1 MFDEKQISSLL
12 KSARFAA
19 EKHQH
24 QRRKGA
30 SALPYINHP
39 IQVAELLWDVGQVRD
54 SNVLLAAVL
63 HDTIEDTATT
73 PDEIEKL
80 FGKEV
85 LALVQEVT
93 DDKRLKDAERK
104 RLQMEHAPHLSPGA
118 KQIKLA
124 DKISNLQ
131 DLTQD
136 PPKDWSLQ

>member
-63 HDTIEDTATT
+63 HDTIEA
-73 PDEIEKL
+73 
-80 FGKEV
+80 
-85 LALVQEVT
+85 
-93 DDKRLKDAERK
+93 
-104 RLQMEHAPHLSPGA
+104 
-118 KQIKLA
+118 
-124 DKISNLQ
+124 ISNGLG
-131 DLTQD
+131 L
-136 PPKDWSLQ
+136 PSPIWNSINC